1 MCLLIIPL
9 RLFTEIVEK
18 TEVFNM
24 NQETRFQTCEG
35 VEVAESPL
43 LRAERSN
50 PYGSVPGLDDE
61 ELLDAAELE
70 RLYIQQEFGPV
81 LALPEPKA
89 RKGWMRPNIDED
101 GKVDWGAFGTV
112 DFDRYRPNFDKRLY
126 KADKLKEEFAEQI
139 LAIEMISAR
148 IKTPAK
154 YKVIEYVNNGIL
166 DLDHVSDFD
175 MYCLA
180 RRYLRARRLQREIAE
195 LKEKSWRQRQE
206 RAAKFLTSL

>member
-1 MCLLIIPL
+1 
-9 RLFTEIVEK
+9 
-18 TEVFNM
+18 M
-24 NQETRFQTCEG
+24 NQETKFETCDG

-70 RLYIQQEFGPV
+70 RLYIQQEFGPI

-89 RKGWMRPNIDED
+89 RKGWIRPNVDED
-101 GKVDWGAFGTV
+101 GKVGWGAFGTA

-126 KADKLKEEFAEQI
+126 KADKLKEELSEQI
-139 LAIEMISAR
+139 LTMEMISTR
-148 IKTPAK
+148 IKTLAK
-154 YKVIEYVNNGIL
+154 YKVIEYVYNGIL
-166 DLDHVSDFD
+166 GLDHISDFD
-175 MYCLA
+175 MQCLA

-195 LKEKSWRQRQE
+195 LKEESRRKREE
-206 RAAKFLTSL
+206 RAEKFLASL